1 MQQSADLIDL
11 GDGHTAQ
18 WEGWYPDRELNPQ
31 HAGIPDVEKWGLV
44 IYHKNPAGQ
53 DCAGFVTLDGEVQ
66 RRVEPNRT
74 NRWTVESL
82 DPLTLSPSVL
92 CSCGDH
98 GFIRD
103 GRWVRA

>member
-1 MQQSADLIDL
+1 MPPRTDRIDL
-11 GDGHTAQ
+11 GDEHTAE
-18 WEGWYPDRELNPQ
+18 WEGWYPDRKLNPGL
-31 HAGIPDVEKWGLV
+31 ADMPDVEKWGLT

-53 DCAGFVTLDGEVQ
+53 DCAGFVTLDCEVQ
-66 RRVEPNRT
+66 RRVEPNRS
-74 NRWTVESL
+74 NRWTVENW

-98 GFIRD
+98 GWIRE